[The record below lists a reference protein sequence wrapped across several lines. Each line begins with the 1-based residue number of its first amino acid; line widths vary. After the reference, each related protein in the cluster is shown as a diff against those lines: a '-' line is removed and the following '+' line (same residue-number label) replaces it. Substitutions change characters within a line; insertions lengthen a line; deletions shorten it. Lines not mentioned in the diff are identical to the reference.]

1 MAAQNI
7 VYSKDQE
14 WVNTGTKDIMVFHP
28 TMEEFQDFSGLIRK
42 IEQQGAHW
50 ASGICK
56 IIPPKEWNPR
66 PSRSNYDDA
75 EAYTIKCPV
84 KEKIEG
90 SSGNYTKELKV
101 HRKKM
106 SVADFKQIALSKE
119 MSNPKPDITLSELER
134 HYWRNITFG
143 EPIYGADTPGTLYDP
158 DVKHFNMKQ
167 LGTILDLLKENK
179 IKIHGVNTVFL
190 YFGMW
195 KTTFPWHAE
204 DMDLYS
210 INYLHYGEP
219 KFWYSIPTQAAEKFE
234 RLASQQFADAPH
246 ICKAFLRHKIY
257 IISPSV
263 LRTHSIPFGTMVQY
277 PNEFIIT
284 FPKGYHMGFNT
295 GYNCAESTNFAL
307 ERWIDF
313 GKNAS
318 ICHCRP
324 DKVEINMSPFMQKYR
339 PEEYEEWFD
348 YWYGERHSAL
358 GPRKKKSKKS
368 MTPEIKSQEM
378 TFHDPTL
385 AQRTSRIARAKQN
398 VKELWSDLPV
408 NLFIEKEYNRKRG
421 ELYPHCSVCQ
431 YFTPKYLVKKGNG
444 SQKSPDGAI
453 TPSNGKLP
461 ERSFRFVRTQLFH
474 KERELDKPGTGD
486 SEEDELL
493 ECENC
498 RIVVHRHCY
507 PEIMEQRPSTSDK
520 PNQPDSWLCE
530 RCFNRGDITIRA
542 ASCKLCELRGG
553 ALIESK
559 DCSGVLSFVHVI
571 CAIMDPNTRF
581 LEPWKRH
588 KPFCTP
594 PKRLGIV
601 PADNIDK
608 FIFNCA
614 AGNVLTKTE
623 AEPTTSQS
631 ESDSSTSPSKL
642 SRRGSSGQLS
652 ARFECESCERI
663 SDSLIRCD
671 VCVANDEPGA
681 SLRYHITC
689 AALVEMSFER
699 RDFPETA
706 VVICPFHSNQQAIK
720 QPDTRDIQIGERVF
734 VSLENC
740 MDDKAPGG
748 KLVKK
753 GRVIG
758 TSECL
763 YCAVDFLDGTVSTD
777 LFPSDIKDCECKK
790 IGCKG
795 NHLPGAV
802 AYYRGKAPVKKY
814 TVELDTILSD
824 DSDPKKNIVEI
835 TEDNVYQQ
843 GEPLP
848 EDVRLALL
856 KRPSTEK

>member
-7 VYSKDQE
+7 VYSKKQE

-42 IEQQGAHW
+42 IEEQGAHLE
-50 ASGICK
+50 SGICK

-66 PSRSNYDDA
+66 PSRPSYDDA
-75 EAYTIKCPV
+75 DAYTIKCPV

-90 SSGNYTKELKV
+90 SSGNYLKGLKV

-119 MSNPKPDITLSELER
+119 MSNPKPDFTLSELER

-158 DVKHFNMKQ
+158 DVKHFNMKK
-167 LGTILDLLKENK
+167 LGTILDLLRENK
-179 IKIHGVNTVFL
+179 
-190 YFGMW
+190 
-195 KTTFPWHAE
+195 
-204 DMDLYS
+204 
-210 INYLHYGEP
+210 
-219 KFWYSIPTQAAEKFE
+219 
-234 RLASQQFADAPH
+234 
-246 ICKAFLRHKIY
+246 
-257 IISPSV
+257 
-263 LRTHSIPFGTMVQY
+263 VQY

-295 GYNCAESTNFAL
+295 DFAL
-307 ERWIDF
+307 DRWIDF

-318 ICHCRP
+318 ICHCRI
-324 DKVEINMSPFMQKYR
+324 DKVEIDMSPFMKKYR
-339 PEEYEEWFD
+339 PDEYEKWFD

-358 GPRKKKSKKS
+358 GPRKKKSKKL
-368 MTPEIKSQEM
+368 MTPEVKPQEM
-378 TFHDPTL
+378 TVHDPTL
-385 AQRTSRIARAKQN
+385 AQRNSRIARAKQN
-398 VKELWSDLPV
+398 VKDLWSDRPV

-431 YFTPKYLVKKGNG
+431 YFTPKCLVKKGNG

-453 TPSNGKLP
+453 SPSNGKLP

-474 KERELDKPGTGD
+474 KERELEKPGTAD

-507 PEIMEQRPSTSDK
+507 PEIMEQRPS
-520 PNQPDSWLCE
+520 
-530 RCFNRGDITIRA
+530 ITIRA

-559 DCSGVLSFVHVI
+559 DCAGVLSFVHVI
-571 CAIMDPNTRF
+571 CAIMDPNTRN
-581 LEPWKRH
+581 
-588 KPFCTP
+588 
-594 PKRLGIV
+594 
-601 PADNIDK
+601 A
-608 FIFNCA
+608 FI
-614 AGNVLTKTE
+614 KSE
-623 AEPTTSQS
+623 AESTPSQS
-631 ESDSSTSPSKL
+631 ESDSSISPSKL
-642 SRRGSSGQLS
+642 SRSSGQLS

-689 AALVEMSFER
+689 AALAEMSFER
-699 RDFPETA
+699 RDFPDTA
-706 VVICPFHSNQQAIK
+706 VVICPFHSNQQGVK
-720 QPDTRDIQIGERVF
+720 QPDTRNIQVGERVF

-740 MDDKAPGG
+740 LDYNPAGG

-753 GRVIG
+753 GQVIG

-763 YCAVDFLDGTVSTD
+763 YCAVDFLDGSVSTD
-777 LFPSDIKDCECKK
+777 LFPSDIKDCECKR

-802 AYYRGKAPVKKY
+802 VYVTWNDGKLYEAYYRGKAPVKKY
-814 TVELDTILSD
+814 TIQLDSILSV
-824 DSDPKKNIVEI
+824 DSNPEKNIVEI
-835 TEDNVYQQ
+835 TEDDVYQQ
-843 GEPLP
+843 GELLP
-848 EDVRLALL
+848 EDIRLALL
-856 KRPSTEK
+856 KRPSSEK